1 MSLLFKMHGDIMFA
15 QFFLFPKNRF
25 VLINTDI
32 HLALSLTA
40 LSSTE
45 PTCGRAAG
53 EDSPP
58 TDPQIWGG
66 T

>member
-1 MSLLFKMHGDIMFA
+1 MSLLSNMHGGIMFA
-15 QFFLFPKNRF
+15 KFLLFPKNRF

-45 PTCGRAAG
+45 PTCERAAG
-53 EDSPP
+53 EDSPL